1 MKILNPNLKLNLFQ
15 KIRSGMFEL
24 PNKSDEDYDSLINE
38 LRKIFVE
45 RVEIRDKNFCEY
57 FSKTQIFVNYLSE
70 FNNEKK

>member
-1 MKILNPNLKLNLFQ
+1 
-15 KIRSGMFEL
+15 MFEL